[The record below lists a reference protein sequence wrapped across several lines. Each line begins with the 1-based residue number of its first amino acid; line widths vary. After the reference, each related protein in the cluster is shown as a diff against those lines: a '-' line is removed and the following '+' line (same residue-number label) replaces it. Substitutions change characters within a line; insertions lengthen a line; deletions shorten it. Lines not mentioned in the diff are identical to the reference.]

1 MKAGPLVAALLLLC
15 FDAAAQGF
23 PSKPVRMIVAFP
35 PGGGTDV
42 VARIVGQKLTEVWSQ
57 QVVVDNR
64 AGAGGIVGAELAA
77 RAQPDGYTVFLA
89 TTGNLAINPALY
101 SKLPYDTLKD
111 FAPVTLVVALSFV
124 LVSHPSLPASTLKE
138 LIALAKSKPGQLNYA
153 SGGSGTASHLG
164 MELFKATAGVNIVHV
179 PYKGS
184 APALTDLLSGQVQ
197 LALGDGIVTLP
208 HIKSGKL
215 RALAVTGARRA
226 PLLPDVPT
234 IAEAGVAGYA
244 VVNWY
249 GVVAPAGTRPEI
261 ISVLNKAIARV
272 LQSTDV
278 RDRLIAQGVEPV
290 SNTPA
295 EFGAYLKAEVAKWA
309 KLVAD
314 SGARAN

>member
-1 MKAGPLVAALLLLC
+1 MKSASVAAALLLLC

-35 PGGGTDV
+35 AGGGTDI
-42 VARIVGQKLTEVWSQ
+42 VARIVGQKLTDTWGQ

-89 TTGNLAINPALY
+89 TTGNLAINPGLY

-124 LVSHPSLPASTLKE
+124 LVAHPAVPANTLRE
-138 LIALAKSKPGQLNYA
+138 VMALAKSKPGQLNYA

-164 MELFKATAGVNIVHV
+164 MELFKAMAGVNIVHV

-215 RALAVTGARRA
+215 RALAITGARRA
-226 PLLPDVPT
+226 VLLPNLPT
-234 IAEAGVAGYA
+234 IAESGVAGYE
-244 VVNWY
+244 VMNWY

-261 ISVLNKAIARV
+261 VSLLSVAIAKAV
-272 LQSTDV
+272 QAPEV
-278 RDRLIAQGVEPV
+278 KDRLLAQGVEPI

-295 EFGAYLKAEVAKWA
+295 EFGVYLKQEVVKWA
-309 KLVAD
+309 KRVAD